1 MDQKNLAWFP
11 VAHQGM
17 LSFSGVLSAGVGR
30 QDILSRSTR
39 KPVMGSLV
47 KKRRRKMSRHKYRKR
62 RKANRHKNK
71 K

>member
-1 MDQKNLAWFP
+1 
-11 VAHQGM
+11 
-17 LSFSGVLSAGVGR
+17 
-30 QDILSRSTR
+30 
-39 KPVMGSLV
+39 MGSLV